1 MDAYCRTF
9 VQSIFSQHDRD
20 RNNVLDRGEL
30 KSWIR
35 DELKGQ
41 KQLNKR
47 LVQKNFEDFFQK
59 VDTNKD
65 NKIDRWEL
73 YDYCLANITPEDN
86 LA

>member
-1 MDAYCRTF
+1 MDAFCRNF
-9 VQSIFSQHDRD
+9 VESIFSKHDRD

-30 KSWIR
+30 KSWVR

-41 KQLNKR
+41 KQMNKR
-47 LVQKNFEDFFQK
+47 MVQKNFEEFFQK
-59 VDTNKD
+59 VDTNDD

-86 LA
+86 LS